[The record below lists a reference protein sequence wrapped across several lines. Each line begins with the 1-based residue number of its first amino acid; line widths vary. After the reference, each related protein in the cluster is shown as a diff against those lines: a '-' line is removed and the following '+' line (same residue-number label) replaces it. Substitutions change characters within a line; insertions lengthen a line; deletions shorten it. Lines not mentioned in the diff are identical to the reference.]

1 VGGGEAVDPLG
12 RGGEQDVMTGL
23 AGSMAITIA
32 KNAAADV
39 RTSFRAPIQLLSP
52 HGDASGS
59 QRQTGAEVS
68 SGHGGGPRLDL
79 LRNVRPTEGGL

>member
-39 RTSFRAPIQLLSP
+39 RTSFRATHPAVIPARRHKRISAANGCGGQFRPRRRASP
-52 HGDASGS
+52 
-59 QRQTGAEVS
+59 
-68 SGHGGGPRLDL
+68 
-79 LRNVRPTEGGL
+79 